1 MEMIT
6 IIMTTQIRFNVTVY
20 EADDLFT
27 ICKAKTKIS
36 HTTCHGCSYWVSNE
50 QCH

>member
-6 IIMTTQIRFNVTVY
+6 FIMTTQIRFNVTVY

-36 HTTCHGCSYWVSNE
+36 HTTWSWL
-50 QCH
+50 

>member
-1 MEMIT
+1 MIIIVIIMEMIT
-6 IIMTTQIRFNVTVY
+6 FIMTTQIRFNVTVY

-36 HTTCHGCSYWVSNE
+36 HTTWSWL
-50 QCH
+50 

>member
-1 MEMIT
+1 MNT
-6 IIMTTQIRFNVTVY
+6 SDDNNSNNNQIRFNVTVY

-36 HTTCHGCSYWVSNE
+36 HTTWSWL
-50 QCH
+50 